1 MYKII
6 LASGIDFPC
15 DWCGAIVGHLR
26 VNIPGEYSLLE
37 LAQVFSDA
45 GNTAKIT
52 FQYGEMQTVH
62 EGFTR
67 LIALQDGGWSDGA
80 ILVTL
85 RRETDE

>member
-1 MYKII
+1 MHKII

-15 DWCGAIVGHLR
+15 DWCGEGSRRLYI
-26 VNIPGEYSLLE
+26 NIPGDYAVAE
-37 LAQVFSDA
+37 LAQVFSDP

-52 FQYGEMQTVH
+52 FQYGEMETVH

-85 RRETDE
+85 GRETDE